1 MGRNA
6 LRVERADGPTT
17 SYRAGRPPTAFAPP
31 RQHRRSRPRWG
42 DSFGAEDGAPR
53 LHDERPGE
61 DEVSL
66 KRPRPPR
73 SRGWGCFARR
83 CRGESTG
90 AAPSRTAPAS
100 QGRRRSDPGRD
111 GATKHLVEQRAGSI
125 AAQEW
130 SAKEGPTGPTV
141 ESLRGLI
148 GPRGAHGHLIGP
160 PPRSTTA
167 HGWTALPSD
176 VAPPGNISGQHLTGA
191 LQGSPSGQSFKAVED
206 RTRRPPSEGARRHT
220 ERW

>member
-17 SYRAGRPPTAFAPP
+17 SHRAGRHPTAFAPP

-111 GATKHLVEQRAGSI
+111 GATKRLVEQRAGSI

-160 PPRSTTA
+160 PPRYYDRSRVD
-167 HGWTALPSD
+167 G
-176 VAPPGNISGQHLTGA
+176 APQRRRPSGQHLGA
-191 LQGSPSGQSFKAVED
+191 APHGSPSGQSFKAVED